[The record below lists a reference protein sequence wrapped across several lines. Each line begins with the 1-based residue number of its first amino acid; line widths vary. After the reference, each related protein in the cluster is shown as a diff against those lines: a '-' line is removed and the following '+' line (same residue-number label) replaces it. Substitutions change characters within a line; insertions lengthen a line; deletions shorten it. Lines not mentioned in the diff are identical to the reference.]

1 MNTDDPYPMFLD
13 RVILHLF
20 SHVLGIRGQ
29 EKFQT
34 DMHQN
39 LFCLFYQDIALG
51 LGSGS
56 PMRS

>member
-39 LFCLFYQDIALG
+39 LFLFFIKI
-51 LGSGS
+51 
-56 PMRS
+56 